1 MAAVLQGGST
11 SADYSKSAIIAASP
25 ERKPKGAKFDDALLE
40 ASLAAAP
47 DADSVFVDGPVVYL
61 SSELLMDPK
70 FALAVRERVVASGAS
85 ACYLATGGGGGGSA
99 AREKIRE
106 QLGHLDAASIVICQ
120 QRKGWEYWR
129 AAEEHKTI
137 GNLTW
142 LISIFATGVYT
153 APMAQPLHYPLPPVP
168 IPGFDKLVITV
179 GSYRETAR
187 TLITRNITSLGA
199 THSGAANAATTHY
212 ILAECVRRCP

>member
-1 MAAVLQGGST
+1 MLQGGATT
-11 SADYSKSAIIAASP
+11 SDYSKSAIIASSP
-25 ERKPKGAKFDDALLE
+25 ERKLKGSKFDDGPLE

-47 DADSVFVDGPVVYL
+47 ETDRVFEDGPVVYL
-61 SSELLMDPK
+61 SSELLMDPR
-70 FALAVRERVVASGAS
+70 FASAVRDRVVASGAS
-85 ACYLATGGGGGGSA
+85 ACYLATGGGSA
-99 AREKIRE
+99 SRETVRE
-106 QLGHLDAASIVICQ
+106 QLGHLDKASIVICQ

-153 APMAQPLHYPLPPVP
+153 APMAQPLHYPLPPDP

-212 ILAECVRRCP
+212 ILAECVRAVN